1 MDFLLQILF
10 EVYLNIGEIFVP
22 EKKFKKWQ
30 ESLLKVVCVIV
41 SCIIIAFIGVGI
53 AFLVE
58 GVKRLR
64 TMAIVFL
71 CVGSTS
77 LAIQIALI
85 IIMLVHESKKYK
97 EEKAKKKDMNFKV

>member
-10 EVYLNIGEIFVP
+10 EVYLNIGEILVP

-30 ESLLKVVCVIV
+30 TGLLKVVCIIV

-58 GVKRLR
+58 GVERLR
-64 TMAIVFL
+64 IMAIAFL
-71 CVGSTS
+71 CVGSVL
-77 LAIQIALI
+77 LAVHIALI
-85 IIMLVHESKKYK
+85 IVVLVRENRKYK
-97 EEKAKKKDMNFKV
+97 EEKAKNSNLNF